1 MKIKKIILI
10 FIACFCLTGCTK
22 YISDDNN
29 KRIINEETG
38 QSLPSNILCK
48 PTTSELDEIYNKYLG
63 DCDIKVIKGENQA
76 LLSVSDALILASG
89 TVALEA
95 CLYKTP
101 MIIAYRGP
109 WILYLGY
116 LLLRCIK
123 RVSLPNIIA
132 DKSIVPEIIQK
143 DVTPLNITYEIE
155 ELLYNQDRREKNI
168 KELGEVKE
176 LLSNKNSALEVAK
189 VIDTELFS

>member
-1 MKIKKIILI
+1 MDVFKESIKLLSHRHNDLQ
-10 FIACFCLTGCTK
+10 FC
-22 YISDDNN
+22 ISQAPNL
-29 KRIINEETG
+29 
-38 QSLPSNILCK
+38 S
-48 PTTSELDEIYNKYLG
+48 DEVYQKYLG
-63 DCDIKVIKGENQA
+63 DTDIKVIKGENQA

-109 WILYLGY
+109 QLFYWIY
-116 LLLRCIK
+116 LLVRCIK

-143 DVTPLNITYEIE
+143 MLPAKITYEIE
-155 ELLYNQDRREKNI
+155 ELLYNQEKRAENI
-168 KELGEVKE
+168 MQLGEVKE
-176 LLSNKNSALEVAK
+176 LLSNKNSAREVAK
-189 VIDTELFS
+189 VIDTDLFS